1 MSATLSV
8 SDYGVTPGLLRSRTV
23 GTPSSA
29 TPASVSSDPAPGAV
43 PGVVP
48 RPRPGSGPG
57 PALVA
62 VPGAVPAARI
72 AAARTSL
79 PGNPLA
85 ASAARRFA
93 RTALADW
100 TSLDFPAV
108 GRIPDGVADEVVLLV
123 SELVTNAVVH
133 AGTAVEVSCALD
145 VLTGDGEVPSVVVEV
160 TDHHPTR
167 FLRGEPPD
175 GGEEPGCGGHGLR
188 LVAEL
193 AECWGTAYRRDSKT
207 VWFQLPVTPAE
218 AVALPSEPLPGEP
231 LPGGSLPTD
240 GSPKDGSLNGD
251 SSKDDSLKDDSLK
264 GDPSSGD
271 SLSGDAYA
279 VELLAPAPRR
289 VGVRHTDADW
299 VREGALSFLAEASEL
314 LAGQFDEDMV
324 TSLAAQLLVPRFA
337 DWSAVWLDAEGG
349 PPRLA
354 QVWHAS
360 ESRIETLRQ
369 VLEKEPL
376 ELPATARGRAVPWA
390 WPSDP
395 SAYGPGG
402 AALACRLIANGRT
415 VGTLLLGRAGLMR
428 VPGEVA
434 DLVEDFARRVA
445 LALSS
450 ARQYTRQATIS
461 RVLQRGLLPSHIARI
476 PGVESAVVYE
486 PTGGISA
493 GGDFYDIFPA
503 GNGRWVFV
511 LGDVCGNG
519 PEAAVVTGLV
529 RPWLRLLA
537 REGYGVGAVLE
548 RLNRMLGEEAVEA
561 AVEGAAEAV
570 AAGVGLPV
578 GGGVS
583 RFLSLL
589 YGELVPLGE
598 DGEDGIR
605 CTLASAGHPLPLVLR
620 PDGSV
625 RTVAEPQILL
635 GVVDDVTY
643 ESETFELAPG
653 ETLVCVTDGVTE
665 HRSGA
670 RQFDDGDGLASLLG
684 DCVGLDA
691 GDVAERIRQAVH
703 AFAVEPPDDDLA
715 MLVLR
720 AR

>member
-1 MSATLSV
+1 M
-8 SDYGVTPGLLRSRTV
+8 
-23 GTPSSA
+23 
-29 TPASVSSDPAPGAV
+29 
-43 PGVVP
+43 
-48 RPRPGSGPG
+48 
-57 PALVA
+57 A

-108 GRIPDGVADEVVLLV
+108 GRIPDQVADEVVLLV

-145 VLTGDGEVPSVVVEV
+145 VLTGDGQVPSVVVEV

-175 GGEEPGCGGHGLR
+175 EGEAPVSAGHGLR

-207 VWFQLPVTPAE
+207 VWFQLPVTAVE
-218 AVALPSEPLPGEP
+218 AVALPGQPLSD
-231 LPGGSLPTD
+231 GSLPTD
-240 GSPKDGSLNGD
+240 LPTDLPTASGEALDDSPNDGPLKDGSLNGA
-251 SSKDDSLKDDSLK
+251 SLKD
-264 GDPSSGD
+264 DPSSGD
-271 SLSGDAYA
+271 TLNGDSRDDAYA
-279 VELLAPAPRR
+279 VELLAPDPRR
-289 VGVRHTDADW
+289 VGGRHADADW

-337 DWSAVWLDAEGG
+337 DWSAVWLDTEGG

-369 VLEKEPL
+369 LLEKEPL
-376 ELPATARGRAVPWA
+376 ELPATARGRAVPWQ

-402 AALACRLIANGRT
+402 AALACRLIAGGRT

-434 DLVEDFARRVA
+434 GLVEDFARRVA
-445 LALSS
+445 LALAS
-450 ARQYTRQATIS
+450 ARQYTRQETIS
-461 RVLQRGLLPSHIARI
+461 RVLQRGLLPSRIARI

-486 PTGGISA
+486 PTGGTSA

-537 REGYGVGAVLE
+537 REGYDVGAVLE

-598 DGEDGIR
+598 EGEDGIR

-635 GVVDDVTY
+635 GVVDDVAY
-643 ESETFELAPG
+643 QSETFELAPG

>member
-1 MSATLSV
+1 M
-8 SDYGVTPGLLRSRTV
+8 
-23 GTPSSA
+23 
-29 TPASVSSDPAPGAV
+29 
-43 PGVVP
+43 VP
-48 RPRPGSGPG
+48 RPRPGSGAG
-57 PALVA
+57 PALAA
-62 VPGAVPAARI
+62 VPGAAPAARV

-93 RTALADW
+93 RAALADW
-100 TSLDFPAV
+100 SALDFPAV
-108 GRIPDGVADEVVLLV
+108 GRIPDRVADEVVLLV

-145 VLTGDGEVPSVVVEV
+145 VVSGEGPSGDGEVPSVVVEV

-167 FLRGEPPD
+167 FLRGEPHD
-175 GGEEPGCGGHGLR
+175 EDDPGCAGHGLR

-193 AECWGTAYRRDSKT
+193 AECWGTAYRRASKT
-207 VWFQLPVTPAE
+207 VWFQLPVSSAE
-218 AVALPSEPLPGEP
+218 AGES
-231 LPGGSLPTD
+231 GEAAESGGFVESAEGSLRDDTRRNGALKGGGD
-240 GSPKDGSLNGD
+240 CLNGD
-251 SSKDDSLKDDSLK
+251 SP
-264 GDPSSGD
+264 GD
-271 SLSGDAYA
+271 DAYV
-279 VELLAPAPRR
+279 VELLAPAPAR
-289 VGVRHTDADW
+289 VGARDADEDW
-299 VREGALSFLAEASEL
+299 TRAGALSFLADASEL
-314 LAGQFDEDMV
+314 LAGQFDEDLV

-337 DWSAVWLDAEGG
+337 DWSAVWLDTEGG

-354 QVWHAS
+354 MVWHAS
-360 ESRIETLRQ
+360 ESRIETLSRL
-369 VLEKEPL
+369 LEKEPP
-376 ELPATARGRAVPWA
+376 ELPATARGRAVPWP

-395 SAYGPGG
+395 AAYGPGG
-402 AALACRLIANGRT
+402 AALACRLIAGGRA

-428 VPGEVA
+428 VPDEVA

-445 LALSS
+445 LALAS

-461 RVLQRGLLPSHIARI
+461 RVLQRGLLPSRLAKI

-486 PTGGISA
+486 PTGGTSA

-503 GNGRWVFV
+503 GDGRWVFV

-598 DGEDGIR
+598 DGDGGVR
-605 CTLASAGHPLPLVLR
+605 CTLASAGHPLPLVVR

-635 GVVDDVTY
+635 GVVEDVAY
-643 ESETFELAPG
+643 DCETFELAPG

-670 RQFDDGDGLASLLG
+670 RQFDDGNGLASLLG
-684 DCVGLDA
+684 DCAGLGA
-691 GDVAERIRQAVH
+691 KDVAERIREAVH

>member
-1 MSATLSV
+1 MSVTLSV
-8 SDYGVTPGLLRSRTV
+8 SDYGATPGLLRSRTV
-23 GTPSSA
+23 GTSSSA
-29 TPASVSSDPAPGAV
+29 TPASVTPDPAPGAV
-43 PGVVP
+43 PGAVP
-48 RPRPGSGPG
+48 RPRPGSGYG
-57 PALVA
+57 RALGA
-62 VPGAVPAARI
+62 VPGTAPAARI

-93 RTALADW
+93 RAALADW
-100 TSLDFPAV
+100 SALDFPAV
-108 GRIPDGVADEVVLLV
+108 GRIPDRVADEVVLLV

-145 VLTGDGEVPSVVVEV
+145 VLTGDGEEPSVVVEV

-167 FLRGEPPD
+167 FLRGEAPD
-175 GGEEPGCGGHGLR
+175 ANDDPGCAGHGLR

-193 AECWGTAYRRDSKT
+193 AECWGTAYRRASKT
-207 VWFQLPVTPAE
+207 VWFQLPVTAVE
-218 AVALPSEPLPGEP
+218 AITSSGDPLPANSGDAP
-231 LPGGSLPTD
+231 RDSAADSLKGDSPD
-240 GSPKDGSLNGD
+240 GSPKDGSLKD
-251 SSKDDSLKDDSLK
+251 SCAED
-264 GDPSSGD
+264 
-271 SLSGDAYA
+271 DAYA

-289 VGVRHTDADW
+289 AGVRPSDADW
-299 VREGALSFLAEASEL
+299 TREGALSFLAETSDL
-314 LAGQFDEDMV
+314 LTGQFDEDMV
-324 TSLAAQLLVPRFA
+324 TSLTAQLLVPRFA
-337 DWSAVWLDAEGG
+337 DWSAVWLDTEGG

-360 ESRIETLRQ
+360 ETRLETLRQ
-369 VLEKEPL
+369 LLEKEPP
-376 ELPATARGRAVPWA
+376 ELPATARGRAVPWP

-395 SAYGPGG
+395 AAYGPGG
-402 AALACRLIANGRT
+402 AALACRLIAGGRA

-434 DLVEDFARRVA
+434 GLVEDFSRRVA
-445 LALSS
+445 LALAS

-461 RVLQRGLLPSHIARI
+461 RVLQRGLLPSRIAKI

-486 PTGGISA
+486 PTGGTSA

-537 REGYGVGAVLE
+537 REGYGVGEVLE
-548 RLNRMLGEEAVEA
+548 RINRMLGEEAVEV

-570 AAGVGLPV
+570 AAGVGLTV
-578 GGGVS
+578 GGGAS

-598 DGEDGIR
+598 DGDDGIR

-691 GDVAERIRQAVH
+691 QDVAERIRGAVH

-720 AR
+720 SR

>member
-1 MSATLSV
+1 M
-8 SDYGVTPGLLRSRTV
+8 
-23 GTPSSA
+23 
-29 TPASVSSDPAPGAV
+29 PGA
-43 PGVVP
+43 
-48 RPRPGSGPG
+48 
-57 PALVA
+57 A
-62 VPGAVPAARI
+62 PAARV

-93 RTALADW
+93 RAALADW
-100 TSLDFPAV
+100 SALDLPAV
-108 GRIPDGVADEVVLLV
+108 GRIPDRVADEVVLLV

-145 VLTGDGEVPSVVVEV
+145 VVSGDSLSGGGLGGDGEVPSVVVEV

-167 FLRGEPPD
+167 FLRGEPHD
-175 GGEEPGCGGHGLR
+175 EDDPGCAGHGLR

-193 AECWGTAYRRDSKT
+193 AECWGTAYRRASKT
-207 VWFQLPVTPAE
+207 VWFQLPVSFAEAAESGESGGPVEPAE
-218 AVALPSEPLPGEP
+218 
-231 LPGGSLPTD
+231 GSLEE
-240 GSPKDGSLNGD
+240 GSLKDDTPRNGALKGGDDCLNGD
-251 SSKDDSLKDDSLK
+251 S
-264 GDPSSGD
+264 P
-271 SLSGDAYA
+271 GDAYA
-279 VELLAPAPRR
+279 VELLAPAPAR
-289 VGVRHTDADW
+289 VGARDADEDW
-299 VREGALSFLAEASEL
+299 IRAGALSFLAEASEL
-314 LAGQFDEDMV
+314 LAGQFDEDLV

-337 DWSAVWLDAEGG
+337 DWSAVWLDTEGG

-354 QVWHAS
+354 MVWHAS
-360 ESRIETLRQ
+360 ESRIETLSQ
-369 VLEKEPL
+369 LLEKEPP
-376 ELPATARGRAVPWA
+376 ELPATARGRAVPWP

-395 SAYGPGG
+395 AAYGPGG
-402 AALACRLIANGRT
+402 AALACRLIAGGRA

-428 VPGEVA
+428 VPDEVA

-445 LALSS
+445 LALAS

-461 RVLQRGLLPSHIARI
+461 RVLQRGLLPSRLAKI

-486 PTGGISA
+486 PTGGTSA

-503 GNGRWVFV
+503 GDGRWVFV

-598 DGEDGIR
+598 DGDGGVR
-605 CTLASAGHPLPLVLR
+605 CTLASAGHPLPLVVR

-635 GVVDDVTY
+635 GVVEDAAYDC
-643 ESETFELAPG
+643 ETFELAPG

-670 RQFDDGDGLASLLG
+670 RQFDDGNGLASLLG
-684 DCVGLDA
+684 DCAGLGA
-691 GDVAERIRQAVH
+691 EDVAERIREAVH

>member
-1 MSATLSV
+1 M
-8 SDYGVTPGLLRSRTV
+8 
-23 GTPSSA
+23 
-29 TPASVSSDPAPGAV
+29 
-43 PGVVP
+43 VP
-48 RPRPGSGPG
+48 RPRPGSGSG
-57 PALVA
+57 PALAA
-62 VPGAVPAARI
+62 VPGAAPAARV
-72 AAARTSL
+72 AVARTSL

-93 RTALADW
+93 RAALADW
-100 TSLDFPAV
+100 SALDFPAV
-108 GRIPDGVADEVVLLV
+108 GRISDRVADEVVLLV

-145 VLTGDGEVPSVVVEV
+145 VLSGDGEVPSVVVEV

-167 FLRGEPPD
+167 FLRGEPHD
-175 GGEEPGCGGHGLR
+175 EDDPGCAGHGLR
-188 LVAEL
+188 LVAAL
-193 AECWGTAYRRDSKT
+193 AECWGTAYRRASKT
-207 VWFQLPVTPAE
+207 VWFQLPVSSAE
-218 AVALPSEPLPGEP
+218 SAESAQSAEPVESVESAGVRTLPGAP
-231 LPGGSLPTD
+231 RPGDAPPHDAD
-240 GSPKDGSLNGD
+240 GALKGGDDCLNGD
-251 SSKDDSLKDDSLK
+251 SP
-264 GDPSSGD
+264 GD
-271 SLSGDAYA
+271 DAYV
-279 VELLAPAPRR
+279 VELLAPAPAR
-289 VGVRHTDADW
+289 VGARDADVDW
-299 VREGALSFLAEASEL
+299 IRAGALSFLAEASEL
-314 LAGQFDEDMV
+314 LAGQFDEDLV

-337 DWSAVWLDAEGG
+337 DWSAVWLDTEGG

-354 QVWHAS
+354 MVWHAS
-360 ESRIETLRQ
+360 ESRIETLSRL
-369 VLEKEPL
+369 LEKEPP
-376 ELPATARGRAVPWA
+376 ELPATARGRAIPWP

-395 SAYGPGG
+395 AAYGPGG
-402 AALACRLIANGRT
+402 AALACRLIAGGRA

-428 VPGEVA
+428 VPDEVA
-434 DLVEDFARRVA
+434 GLVEDFARRVA
-445 LALSS
+445 LALAS

-461 RVLQRGLLPSHIARI
+461 RVLQRGLLPSRLAKI

-486 PTGGISA
+486 PTGGASA

-503 GNGRWVFV
+503 GDGRWVFV

-570 AAGVGLPV
+570 AAGVGLSV

-598 DGEDGIR
+598 DGDGGVR
-605 CTLASAGHPLPLVLR
+605 CTLASAGHPLPLVVR

-635 GVVDDVTY
+635 GVVEDAAYDC
-643 ESETFELAPG
+643 ETFELAPG

-670 RQFDDGDGLASLLG
+670 RQFDDGNGLASLLG
-684 DCVGLDA
+684 DCAGLGA
-691 GDVAERIRQAVH
+691 EDVAERIREAVH

>member
-1 MSATLSV
+1 M
-8 SDYGVTPGLLRSRTV
+8 
-23 GTPSSA
+23 
-29 TPASVSSDPAPGAV
+29 
-43 PGVVP
+43 
-48 RPRPGSGPG
+48 
-57 PALVA
+57 A

-100 TSLDFPAV
+100 TALDFPAV
-108 GRIPDGVADEVVLLV
+108 GRIPDRVADEVVLLM

-175 GGEEPGCGGHGLR
+175 GGEDPGCTGHGLR

-207 VWFQLPVTPAE
+207 VWFQLPVTAAE
-218 AVALPSEPLPGEP
+218 PVTLPGESV
-231 LPGGSLPTD
+231 PGGSLPADLPTAPG
-240 GSPKDGSLNGD
+240 GSPKDGSLKDGSFNDGSFKGDASSGDPLNGD
-251 SSKDDSLKDDSLK
+251 S
-264 GDPSSGD
+264 PR
-271 SLSGDAYA
+271 GDAYA
-279 VELLAPAPRR
+279 VELLAPDPRR
-289 VGVRHTDADW
+289 VGVRPTDADW
-299 VREGALSFLAEASEL
+299 IREGALSFLAEASEL

-337 DWSAVWLDAEGG
+337 DWSAVWLDTEGG

-369 VLEKEPL
+369 VLEKEPPD
-376 ELPATARGRAVPWA
+376 LPATARGRAVPWP
-390 WPSDP
+390 WPTDP

-402 AALACRLIANGRT
+402 AALACRLIAGGRT

-434 DLVEDFARRVA
+434 GLVEDFARRVA
-445 LALSS
+445 LALAS
-450 ARQYTRQATIS
+450 ARQYTRQETIS
-461 RVLQRGLLPSHIARI
+461 RVLQRGLLPSRIARI

-486 PTGGISA
+486 PTGGTSA

-503 GNGRWVFV
+503 GDGRWVFV

-537 REGYGVGAVLE
+537 REGYGVGEVLE

-578 GGGVS
+578 GGGAS

-589 YGELVPLGE
+589 YGELMPLGE
-598 DGEDGIR
+598 EGRDGIR

-635 GVVDDVTY
+635 GVVDDVAY
-643 ESETFELAPG
+643 ESETFELAPE

-720 AR
+720 AREDRPERA